1 MPQTI
6 HTLLTQYLLELKKI
20 YGTYLKSVILYGS
33 YARGDYT
40 SDSDID
46 IMLLV
51 DLSPE
56 EMMPIL
62 MNYQS
67 LVMSIMLITISG

>member
-33 YARGDYT
+33 YAP
-40 SDSDID
+40 
-46 IMLLV
+46 LA
-51 DLSPE
+51 
-56 EMMPIL
+56 
-62 MNYQS
+62 
-67 LVMSIMLITISG
+67 

>member
-51 DLSPE
+51 DLR
-56 EMMPIL
+56 
-62 MNYQS
+62 Y
-67 LVMSIMLITISG
+67 T